1 MLCKTHPK
9 YQAKRAPAS
18 DCKACRKAW
27 QKANAAQSAEQLV
40 QHYEE
45 AEEIRLTKREKNSL
59 VKQNSLLKKALEVQ
73 SALAQA
79 PLPAIKRLEFKSGMR
94 EATAIFGLSDMH
106 VEERVRPGET
116 PSGNAY
122 NLAIAEYRLQRIFA
136 GVKYLLQKE
145 RATCK
150 IRKVVFWIGGDMQTG
165 HIHDENKE
173 NTAYPPIKT
182 LLWLYPRI
190 LEGIHQLL
198 EDEEIDEI
206 YLVCSYGNHG
216 RDTRKPYRAL
226 GAYHSYEWGMYQ
238 RLADDLKD
246 EPRVKVLADPSGHQY
261 VQVYDFNLHFH
272 HGDET
277 NYQGGVGGIGIPL
290 NKAVAQWDKVRRCD
304 FHHFGHWHQ
313 YLDLGNIVVNGSLIG
328 FNAYAMSIK
337 ATPEP
342 AQQFFYLL
350 DSKRGKTAKSPIWC
364 EDREHEKKLW
374 RMGA

>member
-1 MLCKTHPK
+1 MGKV
-9 YQAKRAPAS
+9 QAKKKAS
-18 DCKACRKAW
+18 AKEK
-27 QKANAAQSAEQLV
+27 KAAQSAEQLV

-45 AEEIRLTKREKNSL
+45 AELIRLTKREKNSL
-59 VKQNSLLKKALEVQ
+59 VKQNALLKKALEVQ

-79 PLPAIKRLEFKSGMR
+79 PLPPVKRLELGSGLR
-94 EATAIFGLSDMH
+94 EATAVFGLSDLH
-106 VEERVRPGET
+106 VEERVKPGDT
-116 PSGNAY
+116 PTGNAY
-122 NLAIAEYRLQRIFA
+122 NLAIAEYRLQRYFA
-136 GVKYLLQKE
+136 GVKWLIEKE
-145 RATCK
+145 RGSCK
-150 IRKVVFWIGGDMQTG
+150 IRRAILWIGGDTLTG

-173 NTAYPPIKT
+173 TSAYPPVMT
-182 LLWLYPRI
+182 LLWLYPR
-190 LEGIHQLL
+190 LLDGIQSLL
-198 EDEEIDEI
+198 EDPELEL
-206 YLVCSYGNHG
+206 YVVCSYGNHG
-216 RDTRKPYRAL
+216 RDTKKPMRAM

-261 VQVYDFNLHFH
+261 VQVYDFQLHFH

-328 FNAYAMSIK
+328 YNAYAMSIK
-337 ATPEP
+337 ASPEP

-350 DSKRGKTAKSPIWC
+350 DSKRGKTAKSPVWC
-364 EDREHEKKLW
+364 EDRETEKKLW
-374 RMGA
+374 RIAA